1 MKRPAGHASKLKSLI
16 DKHAPAEPPPHPQWS
31 EEFASDPVNVFVHSM
46 LAWEAPL
53 AMADA
58 AFAKLAARL
67 YDWNDLR
74 VCLVDETMEI
84 VGPRYPNA
92 FPRLRI
98 LRNSLTAIYKR
109 QHKVDLGHL
118 DSAGKRE
125 ARTYLEG
132 IPDLPAFVAHRTL
145 LLRFKHSVMPI
156 DRRMLEKLQ
165 EAGVISAEASESD
178 ASTWIAKEL
187 SADRL
192 VAAYHALHAFAD
204 STPDRPAKPEPP
216 AKKAPAKSG
225 KSRKA
230 AAAKEAAP
238 TEAKEP
244 ATKSA
249 AKADSKKS
257 AAKASPVKKAATKA
271 PTAKKTPAKAPA
283 AKAPAAKKAAAK
295 APAAKGTAKKAP
307 AAKSTKKKS

>member
-1 MKRPAGHASKLKSLI
+1 VKGPAGHASKLKSLI

-31 EEFASDPVNVFVHSM
+31 EEFGSDPVNVFVHSV

-58 AFAKLAARL
+58 AFAKLASKL

-92 FPRLRI
+92 FTRLRI

-118 DSAGKRE
+118 ESAGKRE

-132 IPDLPAFVAHRTL
+132 IPELPAFVAHRTL

-156 DRRMLEKLQ
+156 DRRLLEKLQ
-165 EAGVISAEASESD
+165 DAGVVAAEASESD
-178 ASTWIAKEL
+178 AATWIAKEL
-187 SADRL
+187 SSDRL

-204 STPDRPAKPEPP
+204 STPDRPVKAEPS
-216 AKKAPAKSG
+216 AKKESKAGGKKSS
-225 KSRKA
+225 K
-230 AAAKEAAP
+230 KEAAP
-238 TEAKEP
+238 EP
-244 ATKSA
+244 KKDPPKKAAPA
-249 AKADSKKS
+249 AKAAPAKP
-257 AAKASPVKKAATKA
+257 AAKPSPKKKVATKAPAVKKAATKA
-271 PTAKKTPAKAPA
+271 P
-283 AKAPAAKKAAAK
+283 AAKKAS
-295 APAAKGTAKKAP
+295 KKAGSP
-307 AAKSTKKKS
+307 KSTKKK

>member
-1 MKRPAGHASKLKSLI
+1 MKGPAGHASKLKSLI
-16 DKHAPAEPPPHPQWS
+16 DKHTPAEPPPHPQWS
-31 EEFASDPVNVFVHSM
+31 AELASDPINVFVHSM

-58 AFAKLAARL
+58 SFAKLAAKL

-92 FPRLRI
+92 FNRLRI

-118 DSAGKRE
+118 ESAGKRE

-165 EAGVISAEASESD
+165 DAGVVVAEATESD
-178 ASTWIAKEL
+178 ASAWIAKEL

-192 VAAYHALHAFAD
+192 VAAHHALHAFAD

-216 AKKAPAKSG
+216 AKKESKAGAKKPSG
-225 KSRKA
+225 KAAASDSRKDSA
-230 AAAKEAAP
+230 KEPTPAAKEATSKPASKSEP
-238 TEAKEP
+238 KTKGPAKP
-244 ATKSA
+244 
-249 AKADSKKS
+249 
-257 AAKASPVKKAATKA
+257 PVVKKAATKA
-271 PTAKKTPAKAPA
+271 PVARKV
-283 AKAPAAKKAAAK
+283 AKKAS
-295 APAAKGTAKKAP
+295 
-307 AAKSTKKKS
+307 AAKSPKKKS

>member
-1 MKRPAGHASKLKSLI
+1 MKGPAGHASKLKSLI

-58 AFAKLAARL
+58 AFAK
-67 YDWNDLR
+67 
-74 VCLVDETMEI
+74 CLVDETMEI

-178 ASTWIAKEL
+178 AS
-187 SADRL
+187 
-192 VAAYHALHAFAD
+192 
-204 STPDRPAKPEPP
+204 
-216 AKKAPAKSG
+216 
-225 KSRKA
+225 
-230 AAAKEAAP
+230 
-238 TEAKEP
+238 
-244 ATKSA
+244 
-249 AKADSKKS
+249 
-257 AAKASPVKKAATKA
+257 
-271 PTAKKTPAKAPA
+271 
-283 AKAPAAKKAAAK
+283 
-295 APAAKGTAKKAP
+295 
-307 AAKSTKKKS
+307 